1 MAQYCNASQT
11 CPRGALL
18 GFETPRWLRLNIK
31 FCRPSSKLSDTM
43 QGFLFSNAKQ
53 VQLQHVSICLQ
64 SESRKHLGSAGST
77 ETVRSLSRRAKEAP
91 NACKDL
97 TELTSTESSLGP
109 PSCESLRT
117 ILDGGLEA
125 WIEKGGVLEP
135 V

>member
-1 MAQYCNASQT
+1 MSAFA
-11 CPRGALL
+11 
-18 GFETPRWLRLNIK
+18 
-31 FCRPSSKLSDTM
+31 CR
-43 QGFLFSNAKQ
+43 A
-53 VQLQHVSICLQ
+53 
-64 SESRKHLGSAGST
+64 ESRKHLGSAGST